1 MGEKGGGRGE
11 KRMSRAGRFAGTVLL
26 FAMVSGVG
34 AACSDANG
42 EPTPTSTLV
51 ATQDQQGQTTTIV
64 PGVTKGTETAAT
76 DTPSPPGEP
85 PEVRLV
91 AAFPG
96 LGDVARPVE
105 LIAGDDRESEL
116 LVVLQDGR
124 IISIV
129 NSPDAPEPRDA
140 LDIREQVS
148 RDGNEEGLLGIAIR
162 PEELGTSRGSI
173 FLYYSV
179 ADGQRRTRLSRMDW
193 SRTSGRLVVDPNSE
207 LVILEIPQPF
217 ANHNGGKI
225 AFGPDGFL
233 YVGLGDG
240 GSGGDPQGNGQN
252 LATLPGSI
260 LRIDVANAID
270 GQPYTI
276 PADNP
281 FAGETN
287 ARGEIWAYGLRN
299 PWRFSFDAQGRLWA
313 GDVGQGK
320 YEEINLVVAGGNY
333 GWNVVEGTEC
343 YRDGCD
349 PSQFNGPIAVYGH
362 DGGDC
367 SVTGGVVHEAKD
379 SEALRGWYFFADF
392 CSGRVRAFQPEA
404 AEIETFVVLEEGPPV
419 ASIAHISRGL
429 LLLSF
434 DGRIYRLA
442 AD

>member
-1 MGEKGGGRGE
+1 
-11 KRMSRAGRFAGTVLL
+11 MSRAGGFAGTVLL
-26 FAMVSGVG
+26 FTMVSGVG

-91 AAFPG
+91 DAFPG
-96 LGDVARPVE
+96 LGDLARPVE

-116 LVVLQDGR
+116 LVALQDGR

-140 LDIREQVS
+140 LDIQEQVS

-162 PEELGTSRGSI
+162 AEELGTSRGSI

-225 AFGPDGFL
+225 AFGSDGFL

-260 LRIDVANAID
+260 LRIDVANAMD

-404 AEIETFVVLEEGPPV
+404 AELETFVVLEEGPPV
-419 ASIAHISRGL
+419 AGIAQISRGL

-442 AD
+442 ED